1 MVHIMHLP
9 NGIGLSNTTNV
20 SMPVLF
26 LSYQTSVTLKS
37 IQIIHKDLTGS
48 DSVDKTFLSTYQK
61 SPAMYLLLVHLF
73 RYMHVYVILIIYCH
87 ISSNVLTHA
96 LGISMVPLYSC
107 YTPPYT
113 ICIQPL
119 SINHMTPHYPRV
131 V

>member
-9 NGIGLSNTTNV
+9 NDIGLSNTTNV

-37 IQIIHKDLTGS
+37 IQIIHKDPTRS
-48 DSVDKTFLSTYQK
+48 DSVDKTFISTYQK
-61 SPAMYLLLVHLF
+61 SPAMYLLLVNLF
-73 RYMHVYVILIIYCH
+73 RYMQVYFILIIYRN
-87 ISSNVLTHA
+87 ISSNVLTNA
-96 LGISMVPLYSC
+96 LGISMVPLYNC

-113 ICIQPL
+113 ICIPPL
-119 SINHMTPHYPRV
+119 SINHMTPHYPTV